1 MIRCN
6 LLWFVS
12 ISIILWLRGCQG
24 NFIWKLV
31 MHTLMFWWKPFL
43 RTLIIGLCFQ
53 EHELYEEVRLKSS
66 LVLGFLFWELF
77 FSSKFVSSFYLW
89 DNSPSH
95 FYFLNFPGTFVFQLT
110 FIFHIKLYLVSLI
123 QLLLMNMSRIILG
136 FHRIMHFISV
146 NWMCYAKPHGS
157 WDSFPWWQND

>member
-1 MIRCN
+1 MGPLETFYYKMALFWLLLCVNCEFYGHLILYLIRKGWYFVIFYD
-6 LLWFVS
+6 LVS

-95 FYFLNFPGTFVFQLT
+95 FYFLNFPG
-110 FIFHIKLYLVSLI
+110 I
-123 QLLLMNMSRIILG
+123 LLCFN
-136 FHRIMHFISV
+136 
-146 NWMCYAKPHGS
+146 
-157 WDSFPWWQND
+157 